1 VTNQTRL
8 ESNQRLAEIR
18 ERLTPYNPEND
29 MVLYASMG
37 DDIRWLISR
46 VTELQTEVQHSQ
58 ERIKE
63 LEAVRLAAD
72 KLASKCNVITSKY
85 RHNSTTSTS
94 SFDLLYDAQLA
105 VEAALES
112 AKGET

>member
-1 VTNQTRL
+1 MTNQERF
-8 ESNQRLAEIR
+8 AEIR
-18 ERLTPYNPEND
+18 ERLTPFNPEND

-63 LEAVRLAAD
+63 LESVRLAAIGYKEWSRERAD
-72 KLASKCNVITSKY
+72 DYDNYEFWEQQLSSALTAASEKT
-85 RHNSTTSTS
+85 
-94 SFDLLYDAQLA
+94 
-105 VEAALES
+105 
-112 AKGET
+112 